1 MSAEEV
7 DYDEDVEM
15 NDTLQVSVSAGEKG
29 PASSRKVTM
38 TSKGRGHDKKE
49 GGDNQ
54 IEGRGGVFEKL
65 QRGGGAGAGPI
76 ECKCIVC
83 RDPSGGLL
91 FFLYPSDQTVPSLR
105 TAIEGW
111 ILFVTNVHQEAQE
124 DDLLDKFS
132 EFGTVKNIHVNLD
145 RRSGFVK
152 VTSCALDTAFR
163 FVSDRSALFSL
174 RSALHSL
181 RTTLYSLLYT
191 LYSLPSTIYSLH
203 SALYYLRSALYS
215 LRSPTI
221 LSLQGYALVEFGEY
235 DDALSAIKGLNGQQL
250 LEQVINVDWAF
261 VKK

>member
-1 MSAEEV
+1 
-7 DYDEDVEM
+7 
-15 NDTLQVSVSAGEKG
+15 
-29 PASSRKVTM
+29 M

-49 GGDNQ
+49 GGDNR

-76 ECKCIVC
+76 E
-83 RDPSGGLL
+83 S
-91 FFLYPSDQTVPSLR
+91 
-105 TAIEGW
+105 IEGW

-152 VTSCALDTAFR
+152 
-163 FVSDRSALFSL
+163 
-174 RSALHSL
+174 
-181 RTTLYSLLYT
+181 
-191 LYSLPSTIYSLH
+191 
-203 SALYYLRSALYS
+203 
-215 LRSPTI
+215 
-221 LSLQGYALVEFGEY
+221 GYALVEFGEY